1 MSTQNQMLADVA
13 AAAMTAAAQSP
24 ATPQPAAPAQL
35 AAAAPAATQ
44 EPAASPAPAP
54 SSQAAE
60 ASPSPFTPRVALEMT
75 ALAYPSMAANLTKL
89 AIAADGGENAF
100 RAALLAER
108 AGGDGAA
115 PAAVSTAQTATAVE
129 EPGKPRANGRGAGLK
144 AAAKAQNGN

>member
-24 ATPQPAAPAQL
+24 ATPQPAAPAQP
-35 AAAAPAATQ
+35 AAAAPAAAQ
-44 EPAASPAPAP
+44 EPTPSPAP
-54 SSQAAE
+54 SSQATE

-108 AGGDGAA
+108 AGGDGTT
-115 PAAVSTAQTATAVE
+115 PAAVSTAQTATAVDQ
-129 EPGKPRANGRGAGLK
+129 PGKAPTNARGAGLK
-144 AAAKAQNGN
+144 AAAKAQNGK